1 MTDQWCIRDVT
12 TAQIHHVDN
21 ARIFGGNDT
30 REMELRPPWGSFGVS
45 GHLHT
50 QRGHLQIAN
59 NSASE
64 QDNTA
69 AVALNDAAVWS
80 HLPGPPGAFHSSRHA
95 EFGVELELEGA
106 TWT

>member
-1 MTDQWCIRDVT
+1 MTEECCIAGRT

-45 GHLHT
+45 GHLQT
-50 QRGHLQIAN
+50 QRCHNQITN
-59 NSASE
+59 QGASE

-80 HLPGPPGAFHSSRHA
+80 LLPGPPGAFQSSRHA

>member
-1 MTDQWCIRDVT
+1 M
-12 TAQIHHVDN
+12 DN
-21 ARIFGGNDT
+21 ARIFGGNDM
-30 REMELRPPWGSFGVS
+30 REMELQPPWGSFGVS

-50 QRGHLQIAN
+50 QRGHLQITN
-59 NSASE
+59 HGASE

-69 AVALNDAAVWS
+69 AVALNDGAVWS
-80 HLPGPPGAFHSSRHA
+80 LLPGPAGAFHSSRHA

>member
-1 MTDQWCIRDVT
+1 
-12 TAQIHHVDN
+12 
-21 ARIFGGNDT
+21 
-30 REMELRPPWGSFGVS
+30 MELWPPWGSFGVS
-45 GHLHT
+45 GHLQT
-50 QRGHLQIAN
+50 QRCHNQITN
-59 NSASE
+59 QGASE

-80 HLPGPPGAFHSSRHA
+80 LLPGPPGAFHSSRHA